1 MAVQLMLNI
10 KLHWTRFWVR
20 RASLTH
26 FGRIAS
32 WLAALFTPPYKARTD
47 LARLTPRGYISP
59 SAAIQ
64 HNDLRLGKNVFI
76 GDRVVIYKTRDGGY
90 VQLDDLVALYGD
102 IIIET
107 CNNGTVLIGE
117 ETHIQPRCNVVG
129 CKASVIIGKR
139 VEIASNCAFYPY
151 NHAMK
156 PGQRIREQ
164 PLVSRGDIV
173 IEDDV
178 WLGYGVIV
186 LDGVRIGSGAV
197 IGAGSVVTHDI
208 PANAIAMG
216 TPARVVKM
224 RADTVDKVELT
235 SNNNN

>member
-1 MAVQLMLNI
+1 MTNL
-10 KLHWTRFWVR
+10 KLRWARFWMR
-20 RASLTH
+20 RASLTR
-26 FGRIAS
+26 FGRVAS
-32 WLAALFTPPYKARTD
+32 RLASVFTPPYKARTH
-47 LARLTPRGYISP
+47 LAWLTPRGYISP
-59 SAAIQ
+59 NAAIQ

-76 GDRVVIYKTRDGGY
+76 GDRVVIYKTNDGGY
-90 VQLDDLVALYGD
+90 VDLEDRVALYGD

-107 CNNGTVLIGE
+107 CNNGTVSIGE
-117 ETHIQPRCNVVG
+117 ETHIQPRCSIIG

-139 VEIASNCAFYPY
+139 VEIAPSCAFYPY
-151 NHAMK
+151 NHAIE
-156 PGQRIREQ
+156 PDQRIREQ

-186 LDGVRIGSGAV
+186 LDGVHIGNGAV

-224 RADTVDKVELT
+224 RSENA
-235 SNNNN
+235 

>member
-1 MAVQLMLNI
+1 MLNI
-10 KLHWTRFWVR
+10 KPRWKTFWMRRANLTRF
-20 RASLTH
+20 
-26 FGRIAS
+26 GRVAC
-32 WLAALFTPPYKARTD
+32 WLATLFVPPYKARTD
-47 LARLTPRGYISP
+47 LAWLSPRGYVSISATIEH
-59 SAAIQ
+59 S
-64 HNDLRLGKNVFI
+64 DLRIGKHVFI
-76 GDRVVIYKTRDGGY
+76 GDRVVIYEALDGGC
-90 VQLDDLVALYGD
+90 VQLDDKVALYGD

-107 CNNGTVLIGE
+107 CNKGTVSIGE
-117 ETHIQPRCNVVG
+117 GTHIQPRCNLVG

-151 NHAMK
+151 NHAMGL
-156 PGQRIREQ
+156 GQAIREQ

-186 LDGVRIGSGAV
+186 LDGVHIGSGAV

-224 RADTVDKVELT
+224 RSDTDKQT
-235 SNNNN
+235 DSDSKNS

>member
-1 MAVQLMLNI
+1 MFNV
-10 KLHWTRFWVR
+10 KLRWARFWVQ
-20 RASLTH
+20 RAGHTR
-26 FGRIAS
+26 FGRMAS
-32 WLAALFTPPYKARTD
+32 WLASLFTPPYKARAG
-47 LARLTPRGYISP
+47 LARLSPRGYISP

-76 GDRVVIYKTRDGGY
+76 GDRVAIYKTRDGGY

-129 CKASVIIGKR
+129 CMASVIIGKR

-156 PGQRIREQ
+156 PGQAIREQ
-164 PLVSRGDIV
+164 PLVSKGDIV
-173 IEDDV
+173 VEDDV

-186 LDGVRIGSGAV
+186 LDGVHIGSGAV

-208 PANAIAMG
+208 PPNAIAMG

-224 RADTVDKVELT
+224 RSDTDDKVEIA
-235 SNNNN
+235 SKNNH